1 MRQFSE
7 VYGVQGSGSCC
18 MNAYQMRTLYFAY
31 LLAILVWLSM
41 QYIYVFPLHT
51 SPLTYS
57 RAWGN
62 PLKEESSFSSSFS
75 SRSLHKFTVLLQNL
89 YNHPPSAHTP
99 CSAHSVTHKITLSYI
114 DLKVLKCRFFQH
126 PSSPS
131 SRTFSFQLP
140 RRPGYYTM

>member
-1 MRQFSE
+1 MREAIFG
-7 VYGVQGSGSCC
+7 GVRSTRIGQLLHECLS
-18 MNAYQMRTLYFAY
+18 NADTYFAY

-75 SRSLHKFTVLLQNL
+75 SRSLHKFTVTPESVQ
-89 YNHPPSAHTP
+89 PPPFGT
-99 CSAHSVTHKITLSYI
+99 HSL
-114 DLKVLKCRFFQH
+114 
-126 PSSPS
+126 
-131 SRTFSFQLP
+131 
-140 RRPGYYTM
+140 